1 MILILVFLVYIIPSV
16 DPDLGWYIRTGT
28 EFFKTGQIP
37 FHNTFTYFLE
47 GYRFI
52 NPYSLYAIITAFV
65 YQILGQWGLAGIF
78 AFLMVLSFLLV
89 GKIFPRAKTIV
100 LSLLFLSF
108 LPVYNQFLLGLRSQ
122 IITIV
127 GLVIAYYLCLTQR
140 NYKRGLLLSFLLFVF
155 WANMHGGFPIGLV
168 IFVAALINALIEK
181 DYKNVK
187 YFLSLLIVGFFG
199 SLINPFGISLYSWT
213 FKHFQIPL
221 NTMIAEW
228 TVPGIIPMMII
239 AVVTFIIAIVILSV
253 PHKRKFF
260 WLLLLVMFSY
270 LSLSANRNIVLFSL
284 TVVLLTADYGYTW
297 FIRLEKNWK
306 IRRAVNIG
314 IIIGIVITGYILIN
328 RNIGVITNSNRH
340 CNNEFSSYPCD
351 AIDYLLENPIAIK
364 NIFAPYEW
372 GGYLEWK
379 LPHYKYFTD
388 GRMVVWDSP
397 EGESPYFTNLK
408 IIQAQDGY
416 QDILDRYNTQALLIP
431 SGSFLDLDIQNI
443 KSWREIYRDNL
454 SVIYIS
460 E

>member
-1 MILILVFLVYIIPSV
+1 MILILVFLVYFIPSV

-78 AFLMVLSFLLV
+78 AFLMVLSFFLV
-89 GKIFPRAKTIV
+89 GKIFPGAKTII

-127 GLVIAYYLCLTQR
+127 GLVIAYYICLTKR
-140 NYKRGLLLSFLLFVF
+140 SYKRGFVLSAILFML
-155 WANMHGGFPIGLV
+155 WSNTHGGFPIGLV
-168 IFVAALINALIEK
+168 IFVAALINAVTGKNYK
-181 DYKNVK
+181 DSK
-187 YFLSLLIVGFFG
+187 YFLSLLVGGLFG
-199 SLINPFGISLYSWT
+199 SVINPFGISLYAWT
-213 FKHFQIPL
+213 LKHFQIPL

-228 TVPGIIPMMII
+228 TVPGIIPTMVI

-270 LSLSANRNIVLFSL
+270 LSLRANRNIVLFFL

-306 IRRAVNIG
+306 IRRTVNIV
-314 IIIGIVITGYILIN
+314 IIIGIVITGYILID
-328 RNIGVITNSNRH
+328 RNIGVITNSNRY
-340 CNNEFSSYPCD
+340 CNNEFSTYPCGVVSY
-351 AIDYLLENPIAIK
+351 ISNNPLSVD

-388 GRMVVWDSP
+388 GRMVVW
-397 EGESPYFTNLK
+397 ESPYNESPYLTNLK
-408 IIQAQDGY
+408 IMQAQKGY
-416 QDILDRYNTQALLIP
+416 QDILDQYNTQALLIP
-431 SGSFLDLDIQNI
+431 SGSFLDLDIQNK